1 MARRL
6 PVCRKLEFELLDV
19 ADEEEN
25 QDVEN
30 DDMEMEEMDDGPST
44 PRNQPII
51 QSSEPPRAPRKKPF

>member
-25 QDVEN
+25 QD
-30 DDMEMEEMDDGPST
+30 DDMEMDEELDDGPST